1 MATSGCS
8 LEEFL
13 CYTFSQDGIWVRNTD
28 KMKIFSALCTLHT
41 QGPEPVPVINT
52 LCLGLHGW
60 SGWSEANASGC
71 LPASVSSEGSW
82 EEIGRRRKVKRGLLD
97 SWSPQDSRLD
107 KQICLFLARK
117 LKPLQTGMPV
127 SMLQWIFVIVTN
139 AIMVSGFLYTS
150 TSKSLKIIRIDLG

>member
-28 KMKIFSALCTLHT
+28 KMKIFSALWVYT

-52 LCLGLHGW
+52 LCFGLHGW
-60 SGWSEANASGC
+60 SHGC

-150 TSKSLKIIRIDLG
+150 TSKSLQIIRINLG